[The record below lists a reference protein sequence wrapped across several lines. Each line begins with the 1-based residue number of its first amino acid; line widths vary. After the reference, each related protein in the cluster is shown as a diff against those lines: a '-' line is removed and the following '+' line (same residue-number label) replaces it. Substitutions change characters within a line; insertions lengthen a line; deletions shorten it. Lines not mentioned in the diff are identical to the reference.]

1 MKTDFQ
7 EQTKSKYYYHPNIKT
22 SYPIIHL
29 EDIEI
34 HCIHD
39 ENLEYC
45 LKKFNRRRQRFLG
58 IVKNNNYI
66 IANLW
71 SYGELFTNH
80 DNIKDFVLIYLDQNN
95 DDKNKNIFMGPSKFG
110 ISNANYINIDKFNDF
125 ELVRDDSH
133 VYKFNDMTFS
143 AETFYD
149 FISDKYVFDKEK
161 QCQ

>member
-1 MKTDFQ
+1 
-7 EQTKSKYYYHPNIKT
+7 
-22 SYPIIHL
+22 
-29 EDIEI
+29 
-34 HCIHD
+34 
-39 ENLEYC
+39 
-45 LKKFNRRRQRFLG
+45 
-58 IVKNNNYI
+58 
-66 IANLW
+66 
-71 SYGELFTNH
+71 
-80 DNIKDFVLIYLDQNN
+80 VLIYLDQNN

-110 ISNANYINIDKFNDF
+110 ISNANYINIDKFNDFELVRDDSHVYKFNDIYIYVISNANYINIDKFNDF